1 MIKKLILVVCA
12 CATTACTTVQ
22 HAPLSSDASAQ
33 LQGKSLAATKYPT
46 ADFTA
51 MTAGKAAFAVIG
63 AVAMIAEGNS
73 IIKENGIEDP
83 ARNIGQRLADKLVAS
98 RDMRLNTGTDKL
110 AQNDSVDALVAA
122 YPSASYLIDVK
133 TLNWLFTYYPADWAH
148 YKIIYTA
155 RLRLID
161 ASAKRVVAESACVSH
176 QGDDKN
182 PPSKDQLLENQA
194 ALLKKY
200 FDQAADSCVN
210 VLARDIL
217 KLQSSDPGNGPLPA
231 AKTAANAQP
240 VASSTTP

>member
-1 MIKKLILVVCA
+1 MIKKITLVVCA
-12 CATTACTTVQ
+12 WATVACTTVQ
-22 HAPLSSDASAQ
+22 HAPLSSDASAK

-46 ADFTA
+46 ADFVA
-51 MTAGKAAFAVIG
+51 MTAGKAVFAVIG

-83 ARNIGQRLADKLVAS
+83 ARKISQRLADKLVAS
-98 RDMRLNTGTDKL
+98 RDMRLNTGADKL
-110 AQNDSVDALVAA
+110 TQNDSIDALVAA
-122 YPSASYLIDVK
+122 YPSASYLVDVK

-148 YKIIYTA
+148 YKIIYSA

-161 ASAKRVVAESACVSH
+161 ASSKRVVAESACVSH

-194 ALLKKY
+194 ALLRKY

-217 KLQSSDPGNGPLPA
+217 KLQSPDSADGPLQVT
-231 AKTAANAQP
+231 KTAANAQP
-240 VASSTTP
+240 VVSSAAP